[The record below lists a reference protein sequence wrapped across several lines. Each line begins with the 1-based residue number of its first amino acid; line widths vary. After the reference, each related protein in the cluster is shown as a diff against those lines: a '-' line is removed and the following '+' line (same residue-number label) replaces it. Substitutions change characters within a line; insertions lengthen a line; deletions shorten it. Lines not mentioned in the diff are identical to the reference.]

1 MRAEN
6 KIGPSVFESAD
17 LISLIGI
24 DLTHL
29 NKLVERGQYGI
40 KPSVRTG
47 RGRGR
52 RRLFSNEDVLG
63 VALAWWLFETG
74 LRLPVIQYVLNQVCR
89 GHLESTAN
97 EAARILIENEAKT
110 LAITRL
116 PRTAKDLNRVRPVQI
131 VHFYDET
138 KAAQLMENTTTAAI
152 VLVIPVGKLFSILN
166 KAMEEY

>member
-1 MRAEN
+1 MQAKN
-6 KIGPSVFESAD
+6 KVEPNVFESVE
-17 LISLIGI
+17 LMSLIGI

-29 NKLVERGQYGI
+29 NKLIERGQYGI

-52 RRLFSNEDVLG
+52 RRLFSKEDALG
-63 VALAWWLFETG
+63 AALAWWLFETG
-74 LRLPVIQYVLNQVCR
+74 LRSAVIQYVLNQVCG

-97 EAARILIENEAKT
+97 DAARILIENEAKT

-116 PRTAKDLNRVRPVQI
+116 PRTAKDLKRVRPVQM
-131 VHFYDET
+131 VHFYDES
-138 KAAQLMENTTTAAI
+138 KVAQLMETTTTAAI